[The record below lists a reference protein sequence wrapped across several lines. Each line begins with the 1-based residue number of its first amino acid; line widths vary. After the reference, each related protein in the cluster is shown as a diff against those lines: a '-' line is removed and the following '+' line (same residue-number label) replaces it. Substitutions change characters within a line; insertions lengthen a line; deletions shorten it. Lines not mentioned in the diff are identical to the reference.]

1 MEGFAQFIPYL
12 KDPLTLVGFA
22 LFLVFGTNRLLIR
35 SGIIPPLSARSGSR
49 VLQSLLRY
57 GLVIALV
64 VIALGFGL
72 EYFKTYHDTT
82 ANEKLLDE
90 KLLDEKLLDEKLKP
104 LLDRAGLI
112 TNTGAKHVA
121 NLITLTQTSAQDR
134 ESLKSVIRDAENLL
148 SRVKVKPN
156 SQNLVLLGHLYLSDN
171 DFEKAIAC
179 YLDAIE
185 KNPSMSEAYAGL
197 AIAYQVQA
205 TEYIK
210 ASDSDHATK
219 ALDKAEENA
228 KIAWQYDPSD
238 ATLLMQ
244 IGFIEKDFAVKY
256 SDEGSTARVGESL
269 DKAEK
274 LLKLGLGGNENEQA
288 AAHNGLGD
296 VFLIRGNFDKAINE
310 YETATKMLP
319 DYTAAWN
326 DLVLALK
333 EKYVQSGQFDGET
346 LKQTLMALKRVFE
359 LQGMPNA
366 QHLPPQ
372 AFAQINDTKDWALKE
387 AEKFQR

>member
-1 MEGFAQFIPYL
+1 MEGFEHFIPYL
-12 KDPLTLVGFA
+12 KDPLVLVGFA

-49 VLQSLLRY
+49 ILQSLLRY

-72 EYFKTYHDTT
+72 EYFQTYRDTT
-82 ANEKLLDE
+82 ANEKLLDG
-90 KLLDEKLLDEKLKP
+90 KIKS
-104 LLDRAGLI
+104 LLDRAGRI

-121 NLITLTQTSAQDR
+121 DLITLTQTSDQDR
-134 ESLKSVIRDAENLL
+134 ERLKSVIRDVENLL
-148 SRVKVKPN
+148 GRTKVKLN
-156 SQNLVLLGHLYLSDN
+156 SHNLVLLGHLYLADN
-171 DFEKAIAC
+171 DFEKATAC

-185 KNPSMSEAYAGL
+185 MNPSMGEAFAGL

-210 ASDSDHATK
+210 ANDADHATE

-256 SDEGSTARVGESL
+256 SDEGSTARAGESL

-274 LLKLGLGGNENEQA
+274 LFKLGLGGNENEQA

-333 EKYVQSGQFDGET
+333 GKYVQIGQPDGET

-359 LQGMPNA
+359 LQGMPNT